1 MSVTTIKSEI
11 NEKKE
16 LIKSKQSEIN
26 DLQNDILKLEK
37 KLKLHEEESLMDF
50 IKEGDEYEKDG
61 YVALGKKVSLE
72 SMIVL
77 KILKSI
83 ESLCI

>member
-37 KLKLHEEESLMDF
+37 KT
-50 IKEGDEYEKDG
+50 
-61 YVALGKKVSLE
+61 
-72 SMIVL
+72 
-77 KILKSI
+77 
-83 ESLCI
+83 